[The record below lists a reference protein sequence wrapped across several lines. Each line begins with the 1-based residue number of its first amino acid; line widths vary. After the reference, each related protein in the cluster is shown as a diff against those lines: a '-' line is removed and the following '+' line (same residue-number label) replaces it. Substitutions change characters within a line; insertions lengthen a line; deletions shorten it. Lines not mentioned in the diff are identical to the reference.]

1 MRPAG
6 FVMNI
11 LKERYEQQVE
21 QRKLAGSAWE
31 AWHTE
36 AEHKKALVFTNE
48 IGHHTSRRSRRK
60 SAHRTREYTIY
71 ATPLLSFPCR
81 TGMM

>member
-48 IGHHTSRRSRRK
+48 IGHHLQPKRVYLHFK
-60 SAHRTREYTIY
+60 KIAEEIG
-71 ATPLLSFPCR
+71 APDA
-81 TGMM
+81 